1 MKSGKIT
8 YRVTAV
14 PLSQYD
20 IKYVYPNVEKKK
32 AAHSIFWCFPFRW
45 GVKQYK
51 TAKSRQDYT

>member
-32 AAHSIFWCFPFRW
+32 KDQGKKPANAQK
-45 GVKQYK
+45 KQGN
-51 TAKSRQDYT
+51 